1 MLKAATPMGVA
12 AGDVSAG
19 VGIDVL
25 VAQAVVKQAVTTRLK
40 QVKILVMMSRY
51 IEKKDMPLSLHYVFS

>member
-12 AGDVSAG
+12 AGDVGAG

-25 VAQAVVKQAVTTRLK
+25 VAQAVVKQAATTRLK
-40 QVKILVMMSRY
+40 QVKILVMMSRHV
-51 IEKKDMPLSLHYVFS
+51 EKKDMPLSLHYVFS